1 MLSPCFIG
9 VNDFQRCFAF
19 YAEVMAVLGHQLRFS
34 ESDRPWAG
42 WQQPG
47 VARARFSGSHRL
59 KTASLWHRATAR
71 P

>member
-19 YAEVMAVLGHQLRFS
+19 HREIMAVLGHQLRFS

-47 VARARFSGSHRL
+47 VARARFS
-59 KTASLWHRATAR
+59 
-71 P
+71 